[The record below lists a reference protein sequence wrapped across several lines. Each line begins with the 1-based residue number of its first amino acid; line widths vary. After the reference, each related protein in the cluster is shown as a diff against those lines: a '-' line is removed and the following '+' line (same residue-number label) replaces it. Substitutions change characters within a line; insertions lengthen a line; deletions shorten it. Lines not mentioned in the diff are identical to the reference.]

1 MAPADTQERQ
11 PKEFAADTQESQPKE
26 FAADTQE
33 SQPKEFAEDSLA
45 INDLHCF
52 TSSSCK

>member
-11 PKEFAADTQESQPKE
+11 PKEFT
-26 FAADTQE
+26 
-33 SQPKEFAEDSLA
+33 EDSLA

-52 TSSSCK
+52 TSSYCK